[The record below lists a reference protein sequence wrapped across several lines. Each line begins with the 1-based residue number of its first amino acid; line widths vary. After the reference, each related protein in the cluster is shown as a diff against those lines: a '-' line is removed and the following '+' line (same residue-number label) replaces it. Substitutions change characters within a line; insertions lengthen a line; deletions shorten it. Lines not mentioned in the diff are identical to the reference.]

1 MPMHQR
7 FKDAAFGLGIT
18 LVPIAVLACVHF
30 LLVPYTVATVYD
42 LDPTTAARVAS
53 SLRHGIVR
61 ACAVIALIIAAYWLL
76 AAALG
81 RGQVLQIRS
90 ANIVLALS
98 ILTFALVVVIAST
111 VSMPWRLF
119 KAACPVLGISDDMPP
134 QGIDG
139 IYYFDG
145 QSSCE
150 EFARGAEPIVL
161 LGLPLILFAT
171 SFILRIIMSRRRHGD
186 GAASAVQP

>member
-1 MPMHQR
+1 MPMLQR
-7 FKDAAFGLGIT
+7 FKGAAFGFGIT
-18 LVPIAVLACVHF
+18 LVPIAALACVHF
-30 LLVPYTVATVYD
+30 LLAPYTAATVYD
-42 LDPTTAARVAS
+42 LDPTTAARAAS

-61 ACAVIALIIAAYWLL
+61 AYTVIALIIAAYWLL

-81 RGQVLQIRS
+81 RGQVLRIRS

-98 ILTFALVVVIAST
+98 VLALAVAVGIVST
-111 VSMPWRLF
+111 ISMPWRLF
-119 KAACPVLGISDDMPP
+119 KGACPILGISDELPP

-139 IYYFDG
+139 IYHFDV

-150 EFARGAEPIVL
+150 AFARGAEPIVL

-171 SFILRIIMSRRRHGD
+171 SAILRIVGSRRL
-186 GAASAVQP
+186 